1 MPSRRG
7 KPNMT
12 PEQEQLLLQQ
22 VKAGFY
28 PSQAAVCVGLSPSTI
43 SNRKKNNPDFAR
55 RLAEAEAKAEFGMYA
70 KVRAS
75 EDEKIILE
83 LMSRRWPE
91 RWAKPEIRAE
101 LATLNIDQDEFVK
114 AMLAGM
120 AVIAQKWA
128 PRGAPDEEDTL
139 SMPAPA
145 APPEDPQ
152 TGVARS

>member
-101 LATLNIDQDEFVK
+101 LATLNVDADEFVR
-114 AMLAGM
+114 ALHAGLAE
-120 AVIAQKWA
+120 IAQRWA
-128 PRGAPDEEDTL
+128 PRDAVDEEDRAE
-139 SMPAPA
+139 MPDA
-145 APPEDPQ
+145 APPADPPK
-152 TGVARS
+152 GVTRS